1 MKTRTV
7 IAAIFGL
14 RVLAALS
21 SIDASAQGEPV
32 RVLASN
38 GVKAAF
44 ADLSK
49 ETEAAIGH
57 PLAAQYA
64 PTTVHRQKIESG
76 EAFEVAILTSDAID
90 ALIREG
96 QITARSRLDVGR
108 SGIGVGVRA
117 GTKKPDIGNPDAIKQ
132 TLLNVKAVTYAED
145 GASRPHIEKMFDSLG
160 ITDKMKPKL
169 VLVKGS
175 DASLEAVQ
183 SGRADLIITLISEI
197 MPVKGVELIGPLPE
211 KFQSYISFAAG
222 VSASAKSPDA
232 ANSLVKFLSGSKA
245 AATFKTKGIQA
256 GK

>member
-14 RVLAALS
+14 TVLAALS
-21 SIDASAQGEPV
+21 SIHASAQGEPV

-49 ETEAAIGH
+49 ETEAAIGR
-57 PLAAQYA
+57 PLAVQYA
-64 PTTVHRQKIESG
+64 PTTAHMQKIESG

-90 ALIREG
+90 ALIKEG
-96 QITARSRLDVGR
+96 KITARGRLDVGH

-145 GASRPHIEKMFDSLG
+145 GASRPHIEKMFDGLG
-160 ITDKMKPKL
+160 ITDKMKAKL

-222 VSASAKSPDA
+222 VSASAKSVDA

-245 AATFKTKGIQA
+245 AAAFKTKGIQA

>member
-7 IAAIFGL
+7 IVAISGL
-14 RVLAALS
+14 TVLAALS
-21 SIDASAQGEPV
+21 SIHASAQGEPV

-49 ETEAAIGH
+49 ETEAAIGR
-57 PLAAQYA
+57 PLAVQYA
-64 PTTVHRQKIESG
+64 PTTAHRHNIESG

-90 ALIREG
+90 SLIKEG
-96 QITARSRLDVGR
+96 KITARGRLDIGH

-132 TLLNVKAVTYAED
+132 TLLNAKAVTYAED

-183 SGRADLIITLISEI
+183 SGRADIIITLISEI

-222 VSASAKSPDA
+222 VSASAKNPDA

-256 GK
+256 SK